1 MTTSLVSEVTGLL
14 LAGGKSRRMG
24 RDKRLLA
31 VGDTTLMARSLSALR
46 SVFQHVVV
54 VVAQD
59 TAAIETD
66 VPVLRDLIPECGS
79 LGGLYT
85 GLKQAPT
92 EWVFA
97 AACDMPFLD
106 AATIR
111 HFVGLKHEGDVVMA
125 KLPYGLQP
133 MHALY
138 HRSCLPVMESLI
150 HGRDF
155 KIHRLAN
162 HPSLKVRLV
171 LPEELNDLDPDARSF
186 YNINTPDDLDAARL
200 LDDPALRPSSS

>member
-1 MTTSLVSEVTGLL
+1 MNASLISDVTGVL

-24 RDKRLLA
+24 RDKRFLA
-31 VGDTTLMARSLSALR
+31 VGEETLLVRSLAALR
-46 SVFQHVVV
+46 SVFQHVLV

-59 TAAIETD
+59 TAAIQTD
-66 VPVLRDLIPECGS
+66 APVFRDLIPECGS

-85 GLKQAPT
+85 GLKQAGT

-106 AATIR
+106 PATIR

-125 KLPYGLQP
+125 KLGHGFQP

-138 HRSCLPVMESLI
+138 RRSCLTVMERLI
-150 HGRDF
+150 QARDL
-155 KIHRLAN
+155 KIHRLAD
-162 HPSLKVRLV
+162 HASLKVRVV
-171 LPEELNDLDPDARSF
+171 LPEELHRLDPEARSF
-186 YNINTPDDLDAARL
+186 YNINTPDDYDAARL
-200 LDDPALRPSSS
+200 LHGQALKPSSS